1 MRSLCVILTVV
12 CFVQVAS
19 AQQFNMNPMDSGGM
33 LLPEQAAFRVTF
45 YDLDVAIDPDER
57 SIDGTLRVVADVVH
71 PMEWLVLDLDT
82 VFTIHGTYDRFG
94 TRAGTERRG
103 GRIWIQLE
111 RVYQPGDRIERTVH
125 YSGKPRVAAN
135 PPWSGGFTWSQTA
148 SGEPWISVSCQT
160 QGADIW
166 WPVKDHPSDRPDSVA
181 VNITVPAGLVAAS
194 NGRLRGVRETEQT
207 TTWNWFMSVPVNPY
221 NVSVNI
227 APYEIISDVYTSVT
241 GEEVETI
248 FWVLPEDVDKGKQL
262 FPQFIEQMRFLEEI
276 VGPFPFRSEKYGI
289 VHTPYL
295 GMEHSTIIAYGAGF
309 RDGALFGRHSD
320 YDDLMQHE
328 LAHEWWGNLVSVADW
343 KDFWIHEGFGTYMQ
357 ALYTEH
363 RRGNQA
369 YYDIMRHFRR
379 MIDNRAPMAPRE
391 SRTAG
396 EMYQGRDVY
405 YKGASILHTMR
416 FLLGDEAFFTL
427 LRRFA
432 YPTPEMEALTDGSA
446 QRYATTEEFRFM
458 AERYYGES
466 LKWLFDVYMYQP
478 HLPELTMSREGNSLR
493 LEWVTPDGLPFNMP
507 VEVMIGSQRTRVH
520 FSNNRAM
527 VSITGSPEIVID
539 PDSWVLK
546 KQ

>member
-1 MRSLCVILTVV
+1 MRYICVILVLLS
-12 CFVQVAS
+12 FVHVAI
-19 AQQFNMNPMDSGGM
+19 AQQFNTNPMDSGGL
-33 LLPEQAAFRVTF
+33 LLPEQAAYRVTF
-45 YDLDVAIDPDER
+45 YDLDVSIDPVER
-57 SIDGTLRVVADVVH
+57 SLDGTLRVVADVVH

-82 VFTIHGTYDRFG
+82 VFIVHGTYDHIG
-94 TRAGTERRG
+94 SRAQTERRG

-111 RVYQPGDRIERTVH
+111 RVYQPGDRLERTIR
-125 YSGKPRVAAN
+125 YSGIPRVAAN
-135 PPWSGGFTWSQTA
+135 PPWSGGFTWSQT
-148 SGEPWISVSCQT
+148 STGEPWISVSCQT

-194 NGRLRGVRETEQT
+194 NGRLRGVKETDKT
-207 TTWNWFMSVPVNPY
+207 TTWSWFMSVPVNPY

-227 APYEIISDVYTSVT
+227 APYEVISDTYTSVT

-248 FWVLPEDVDKGKQL
+248 FWVLPEDVERGKNL

-276 VGPFPFRSEKYGI
+276 IGPFPFRSEKYGI

-309 RDGALFGRHSD
+309 RDGALFGQHSD

-363 RRGNQA
+363 RRGKQA
-369 YYDIMRHFRR
+369 YLDIMRHFRR

-405 YKGASILHTMR
+405 YKGASVLHSMR
-416 FLLGDEAFFTL
+416 FLLGDEVFFTL

-432 YPTPEMEALTDGSA
+432 YPTPEMESWTDGSA

-458 AERYYGES
+458 AERLHGQS
-466 LKWLFDVYMYQP
+466 LKWLFEVYMYQP
-478 HLPELTMSREGNSLR
+478 HLPELKMTRDGNR
-493 LEWVTPDGLPFNMP
+493 LLFEWITPDALPFNMP
-507 VEVMIGSQRTRVH
+507 IEVIIGSNRTRLN
-520 FSNNRAM
+520 FSNNKAT
-527 VSITGSPEIVID
+527 IGIKGNPEISID

-546 KQ
+546 K